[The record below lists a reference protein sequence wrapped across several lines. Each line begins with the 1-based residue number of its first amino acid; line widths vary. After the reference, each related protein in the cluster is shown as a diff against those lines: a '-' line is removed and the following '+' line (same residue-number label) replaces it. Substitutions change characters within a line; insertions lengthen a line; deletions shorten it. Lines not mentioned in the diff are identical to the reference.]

1 MIERF
6 FSLFCIPLFLFGGS
20 LKTQITFIGEP
31 TLSLRTITHSFNSQ
45 GYKLEIDSFT
55 TQNNTGELSATATGN
70 KPFNAAVLDENL
82 KDEGIRIEKMY
93 SDRGELFLVLNT
105 ENAIWNLPLLEG
117 DDGSE
122 VKRVSNAQWFRLE
135 RSKSIRIQ
143 PPYVGKWYP
152 DIAIYNR
159 SMGVLSSF
167 RATEPKG
174 EFQFE
179 LPPEAYYLK
188 ISNAQG
194 MKVLKEGMWI
204 ESMSMEE

>member
-6 FSLFCIPLFLFGGS
+6 FLLFYIPLFLFGGS
-20 LKTQITFIGEP
+20 LKTQIIFIGDP
-31 TLSLRTITHSFNSQ
+31 TVSLRTITQSFNSL
-45 GYKLEIDSFT
+45 GYKLEIDSFA
-55 TQNNTGELSATATGN
+55 TQYNAGVLSAMVTGN

-82 KDEGIRIEKMY
+82 KNEGIRIEKMY
-93 SDRGELFLVLNT
+93 SDRGELVLMLNT

-122 VKRVSNAQWFRLE
+122 LKRVSHAQWFRIE
-135 RSKSIRIQ
+135 GSKSIRIQ
-143 PPYVGKWYP
+143 PPYIGKWYP
-152 DIAIYNR
+152 DIAVYNR

-204 ESMSMEE
+204 ESMSMGE